1 MFKDV
6 STWGKSRTDKPRPD
20 NIVFRI
26 HYQYTFSSKY
36 LDDITKIFRYT
47 FSILCLFC
55 VMVTSYGYIDSS
67 GSAIQCMTDKDT
79 VPGDVL
85 NQYCWIMSTFS
96 LPRHFE
102 VE

>member
-1 MFKDV
+1 MTVYSMVKDV
-6 STWGKSRTDKPRPD
+6 GSFNMWTKVRADKPRPD

-26 HYQYTFSSKY
+26 HYQF
-36 LDDITKIFRYT
+36 T
-47 FSILCLFC
+47 FSILCLAC
-55 VMVTSYGYIDSS
+55 VLVTSYSYIDTA

-85 NQYCWIMSTFS
+85 NSYCWIMSTFS

-102 VE
+102 VRYSTS